1 MAIHEEERPD
11 AADDDLEI
19 EPWHEPDLLRDL
31 AALRSVSNTQRR
43 GYKLES
49 LLERMFR
56 RAHYQVV
63 HNPRMARPR
72 QTDFA
77 VISHSRHYLVE
88 AKWERRPAGSKV
100 VDAVRSRL
108 GRLDGTVVALL
119 CTMSGITEQAD
130 EAIVGDRRDGLV
142 LVFDEVD
149 ILRAL
154 SGRLMLIRDGH
165 FDPLCPIRR
174 QRAQPEMPGS
184 STPTGP
190 FPPLL
195 NQTESSVGTR
205 IKRARRSAPGRP

>member
-11 AADDDLEI
+11 AADDDLET

-31 AALRSVSNTQRR
+31 AALRSVSDTHGR

-100 VDAVRSRL
+100 VDAVHSRL
-108 GRLDGTVVALL
+108 GRLDGTVVGLL
-119 CTMSGITEQAD
+119 FTMSGITEQAG
-130 EAIVGDRRDGLV
+130 EEIVGDRRDGLV
-142 LVFDEVD
+142 PVFDEVD

-154 SGRLMLIRDGH
+154 RDPQELDRLRRLKHDELVVHGRVHRGEIQTGTESYRLAH
-165 FDPLCPIRR
+165 TKA
-174 QRAQPEMPGS
+174 QAERAQVS
-184 STPTGP
+184 
-190 FPPLL
+190 
-195 NQTESSVGTR
+195 
-205 IKRARRSAPGRP
+205 